1 MLSNKKLLYLFLGLL
16 SIFALTQL
24 FNTKK
29 DRSFKSEL
37 LKVDTSLVNKIV
49 IHSSTDNHKETILTK
64 SGTSDWTATQNQ
76 KTVPVVPGTLDGI
89 LKELPLM
96 KIKSIATQSKDRYN
110 EYEINDSVASHIEV
124 FAGSKK
130 VADFYSGKF
139 GFNPQTNSMLSY
151 IRVKDDPNVYTTDGF
166 QSMTFNA
173 AFSTFRDKN
182 ILKVS
187 ADQIQ
192 KINALSN
199 NNKLDLVKSGTLWS
213 LNGNILKDSTAIQ
226 NYLNSIQSLS
236 GQDLIDDFS
245 KPGSP
250 THSATVDASGSTF
263 TIDLY
268 PSGDTLK
275 PFMVHSSAN
284 PDVYFKEDSS
294 NTFRTVFG
302 GITNLIPST
311 LVKKK

>member
-1 MLSNKKLLYLFLGLL
+1 MMSNKKLLYLFLGLL
-16 SIFALTQL
+16 AIFALTQL

-37 LKVDTSLVNKIV
+37 LKVDTALVNKIV
-49 IHSSTDNHKETILTK
+49 IHSSTDNHKETVLTK
-64 SGTSDWTATQNQ
+64 TGNDWTATQNQ
-76 KTVPVVPGTLDGI
+76 KTVTIVPGTLDGI
-89 LKELPLM
+89 LKELPMM

-110 EYEINDSVASHIEV
+110 EYEISDSAASHIEI

-173 AFSTFRDKN
+173 AFSSFRDKN

-187 ADQIQ
+187 TDQIQ
-192 KINALSN
+192 KISAISN
-199 NNKLDLVKSGTLWS
+199 NTKLDLVKSGTLWS
-213 LNGNILKDSTAIQ
+213 LNGNLLKDSTAIQ

-236 GQDLIDDFS
+236 GQDLVDDFS
-245 KPGSP
+245 KAGSP
-250 THSATVDASGSTF
+250 SHSATVDAAGSSF
-263 TIDLY
+263 TVDLY

-284 PDVYFKEDSS
+284 PDVFFKEDSM
-294 NTFRTVFG
+294 NTFKTLFG
-302 GITNLIPST
+302 GIMNLIPSAP
-311 LVKKK
+311 VKKK

>member
-1 MLSNKKLLYLFLGLL
+1 MMSNKKLLYLFLGLL
-16 SIFALTQL
+16 LIFGLTQL

-37 LKVDTSLVNKIV
+37 LNVDTSVVNKIV
-49 IHSSTDNHKETILTK
+49 IHAGADNHKETVLNK
-64 SGTSDWTATQNQ
+64 SVSSGWTATQGQ

-89 LKELPLM
+89 LRELPLM
-96 KIKSIATQSKDRYN
+96 KIKSIATQSKEKYN
-110 EYEINDSVASHIEV
+110 EYEISDSIASHIEV

-151 IRVKDDPNVYTTDGF
+151 IRVKEDPNVYATDGF

-173 AFSTFRDKN
+173 AFSSFRDKN

-192 KINALSN
+192 KINTISN
-199 NNKLDLVKSGTLWS
+199 GNKFDLVRSGSSWI
-213 LNGNILKDSTAIQ
+213 LNGNPLKDSTATQ

-236 GQDLIDDFS
+236 GVDLIDEFS
-245 KPGSP
+245 KSSSP
-250 THSATVDASGSTF
+250 IHSAVVESAGNSFTVDIYA
-263 TIDLY
+263 
-268 PSGDTLK
+268 SGDTLK
-275 PFMVHSSAN
+275 PFIVHSSAN
-284 PDVYFKEDSS
+284 QDVYFKEDSS
-294 NTFRTVFG
+294 NTYKNLFG
-302 GITNLIPST
+302 GITNLIPVPA
-311 LVKKK
+311 VKKK

>member
-1 MLSNKKLLYLFLGLL
+1 MMSNRKLLYLFLGLL
-16 SIFALTQL
+16 LIFAITQL

-49 IHSSTDNHKETILTK
+49 IHSTADNHKETILTK
-64 SGTSDWTATQNQ
+64 SRTSDWTATQNQ

-89 LKELPLM
+89 LNELPFM
-96 KIKSIATQSKDRYN
+96 KIKSIATQSKEKYN
-110 EYEINDSVASHIEV
+110 EYEIGDSAASHIEV

-139 GFNPQTNSMLSY
+139 GFNAQTNSMISY
-151 IRVKDDPNVYTTDGF
+151 IRLKDDSNVYATDGF

-173 AFSTFRDKN
+173 PFSSFRDKN

-192 KINALSN
+192 KISAISN
-199 NNKLDLVKSGTLWS
+199 TNKLDLVKSGTTWS
-213 LNGNILKDSTAIQ
+213 LNGVPLIDSTAIQ

-236 GQDLIDDFS
+236 GQDLIDDYS

-250 THSATVDASGSTF
+250 SHSAIVDAAGIAITV
-263 TIDLY
+263 DLY

-275 PFMVHSSAN
+275 PFMIHSSAN
-284 PDVYFKEDSS
+284 ADVYFKEDSS
-294 NTFRTVFG
+294 NTFKTIFG
-302 GITNLIPST
+302 GITNLIPSSP
-311 LVKKK
+311 VKKK